1 MKKITIVLVTILALG
16 GITFAISGNHFSVD
30 PEFDKGMQISQK
42 IHQERIEIKSQ
53 KVDTS
58 KVLSQMRMM
67 DTRKKSLKAKSEKK
81 ELYEKNFFFTKIPT
95 SNGGNEKEL
104 SRILVSR
111 MHGLKKGEFN
121 FIYRPFSGEGMISDQ
136 MMEQNPS
143 YKIVVESGK
152 CTLFTLHPATGKT
165 SRVAEKDRS
174 KILSKLQIVV
184 TS

>member
-42 IHQERIEIKSQ
+42 IYQERIEIKAQ

-67 DTRKKSLKAKSEKK
+67 DTREKSLKAKSEKK
-81 ELYEKNFFFTKIPT
+81 KLYEENFFFTKIPN

-111 MHGLKKGEFN
+111 MHGFKKAEFS
-121 FIYRPFSGEGMISDQ
+121 FLYRPFNEGIISRH

-165 SRVAEKDRS
+165 SRVAEEDRS